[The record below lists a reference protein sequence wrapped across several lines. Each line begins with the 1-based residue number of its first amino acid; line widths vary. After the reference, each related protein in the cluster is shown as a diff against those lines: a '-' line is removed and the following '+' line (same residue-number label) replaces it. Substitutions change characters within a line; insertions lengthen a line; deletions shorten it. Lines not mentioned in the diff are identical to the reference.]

1 MSQQKDLEES
11 AINEFTELLQKQGFS
26 APIIQRNGW
35 MTRID
40 YLKDSLGIEL
50 EFDWRESDIFLLVVR
65 LKNGTLPKGYYVES
79 GRKCR
84 KHLVNII
91 REQKWTLSSIA
102 SSTRQATA
110 SRKTVDDL
118 KATLIYY
125 KSLLLS
131 YLDKLQAAGDRIF
144 D

>member
-1 MSQQKDLEES
+1 
-11 AINEFTELLQKQGFS
+11 
-26 APIIQRNGW
+26 

-40 YLKDSLGIEL
+40 YLKDSLGLEL
-50 EFDWRESDIFLLVVR
+50 EFDWRESDIFLLIVR
-65 LKNGTLPKGYYVES
+65 LKSGILPKGYYVEN
-79 GRKCR
+79 GGKCR

-91 REQKWTLSSIA
+91 REQKWTLSGIA
-102 SSTRQATA
+102 SSARRATA